1 MYFERNKTRYFLSL
15 SSRVTFLCSGDCVRW
30 DSRLQSRLSSE
41 PAPDR
46 AFPHM
51 PPRFCVCCIRRPP
64 TSCASYTHPR
74 HHVRC
79 VCCWS
84 AIDSSA
90 SGGEMRDGHIEHTEG
105 AETVCVPGVDI
116 SSYGADDYTSSP
128 PLSRPQHTPDPRIEL
143 VPERRS
149 AHPLCS
155 RTSCLGSRLVLVYYI
170 DLLYNRFPFR
180 FPDRLCVPQ
189 CSLAFNAGV
198 KRATTALS
206 RQLPAFILRYV
217 HLHTPIHA
225 RTSLLV
231 RHEASANET
240 Q

>member
-1 MYFERNKTRYFLSL
+1 MCGGIRDCSRGLVASQRPTGRSHICHLDSACAVYAVHRPRVRHIRY
-15 SSRVTFLCSGDCVRW
+15 
-30 DSRLQSRLSSE
+30 
-41 PAPDR
+41 
-46 AFPHM
+46 
-51 PPRFCVCCIRRPP
+51 
-64 TSCASYTHPR
+64 PR